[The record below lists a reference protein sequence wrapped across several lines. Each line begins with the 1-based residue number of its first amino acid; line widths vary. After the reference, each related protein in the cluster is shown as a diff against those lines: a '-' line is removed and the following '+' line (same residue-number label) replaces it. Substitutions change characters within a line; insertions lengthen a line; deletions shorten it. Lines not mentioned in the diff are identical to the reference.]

1 MPNWCENE
9 VNIYGT
15 KEQLQTLVDEVF
27 TEVPAFGDET
37 KDETKLVL
45 DYNKIVP
52 EPEDIGEGWYD
63 WRTINWGVKWD
74 LVSGSPENSDVDMD
88 LDSKYASIHMM
99 LLTPWSPPEPI
110 VDALRE
116 RYPEIEID
124 WFYKE
129 SGMQLAGWV

>member
-27 TEVPAFGDET
+27 TEVPALG
-37 KDETKLVL
+37 DETKLVL

-52 EPEDIGEGWYD
+52 EPEDIGENWYN
-63 WRTINWGVKWD
+63 WRNSNWGVKWD
-74 LVSGSPENSDVDMD
+74 LVSGSPENSSVEMD
-88 LDSKYASIHMM
+88 LASEYGSIYMM
-99 LLTPWSPPEPI
+99 LFTPWSPPEPI

-129 SGMQLAGWV
+129 PGMQMAGWV

>member
-27 TEVPAFGDET
+27 TEVPTLG
-37 KDETKLVL
+37 DETKLVL

-52 EPEDIGEGWYD
+52 EPEDIGENWYN
-63 WRTINWGVKWD
+63 WRNINWGVKWD
-74 LVSGSPENSDVDMD
+74 LVSGSPENSSVEMN
-88 LDSKYASIHMM
+88 LDSEYGSIDMM
-99 LLTPWSPPEPI
+99 LFTPWSPPEPI

-116 RYPEIEID
+116 RYPEIDID

-129 SGMQLAGWV
+129 PGMQMAGWV

>member
-27 TEVPAFGDET
+27 TEVPALD
-37 KDETKLVL
+37 DNTKLVL
-45 DYNKIVP
+45 DYNKIIP
-52 EPEDIGEGWYD
+52 EPEDIGENWWG
-63 WRTINWGVKWD
+63 WRTSNWGVKWD
-74 LVSGSPENSDVDMD
+74 LVSGSPENSDVEIY
-88 LDSKYASIHMM
+88 LDSNDASIHMM

-110 VDALRE
+110 VTALRE

-129 SGMQLAGWV
+129 PGLQIAGWV

>member
-27 TEVPAFGDET
+27 TEVPALG
-37 KDETKLVL
+37 DETKLVL

-52 EPEDIGEGWYD
+52 EPEDIGENWYN
-63 WRTINWGVKWD
+63 WRNSNWGVKWD
-74 LVSGSPENSDVDMD
+74 LVSGSPENSSVEMN
-88 LDSKYASIHMM
+88 LDSEYGSIYMM
-99 LLTPWSPPEPI
+99 LFTPWSPPEPI

-129 SGMQLAGWV
+129 PGMQMAGWA

>member
-27 TEVPAFGDET
+27 TEVPALG
-37 KDETKLVL
+37 DETKLVL

-52 EPEDIGEGWYD
+52 EPEDIGENWYN
-63 WRTINWGVKWD
+63 WRNSNWGVKWD
-74 LVSGSPENSDVDMD
+74 LVSGSPENSSVEMD
-88 LDSKYASIHMM
+88 LASEYGSIYMM
-99 LLTPWSPPEPI
+99 LFTPWSPPEPI

-129 SGMQLAGWV
+129 PGMQMAGWA

>member
-27 TEVPAFGDET
+27 TEVPALG
-37 KDETKLVL
+37 DETKLVL

-52 EPEDIGEGWYD
+52 EPEDIGENWYN
-63 WRTINWGVKWD
+63 WRNSNWGVKWD
-74 LVSGSPENSDVDMD
+74 LVSGSPENSSVEMN
-88 LDSKYASIHMM
+88 LDSEYGSIYMM
-99 LLTPWSPPEPI
+99 LFTPWSPPEPI

-129 SGMQLAGWV
+129 PGMQMAGWV